1 MAQIDASNLYDESLR
16 DSLHIR
22 AANSLCSKAA
32 LITKEQIEKAMACE
46 SAEELMKLAK
56 SEGYDITKDEAEAY
70 LAELSVRD
78 LDDEEMRAVAG
89 GASCDNTCDFSK

>member
-1 MAQIDASNLYDESLR
+1 MKMAKMDASKL
-16 DSLHIR
+16 
-22 AANSLCSKAA
+22 
-32 LITKEQIEKAMACE
+32 TKEQIQKAMACE

-78 LDDEEMRAVAG
+78 IGEGEMRAVAG
-89 GASCDNTCDFSK
+89 GYLGAEYYRTLI